1 MRVGRV
7 IGGEGR
13 VIGGEERRGGGELSW
28 QRIEGA
34 RVRVRVWIGIG
45 IWNLGELVV
54 WIVIAV
60 LHDDD

>member
-1 MRVGRV
+1 MGVGRV

-13 VIGGEERRGGGELSW
+13 VIGGGERRGGGELSW
-28 QRIEGA
+28 ERIEGA
-34 RVRVRVWIGIG
+34 RVRVWIGIG
-45 IWNLGELVV
+45 DVGELVV